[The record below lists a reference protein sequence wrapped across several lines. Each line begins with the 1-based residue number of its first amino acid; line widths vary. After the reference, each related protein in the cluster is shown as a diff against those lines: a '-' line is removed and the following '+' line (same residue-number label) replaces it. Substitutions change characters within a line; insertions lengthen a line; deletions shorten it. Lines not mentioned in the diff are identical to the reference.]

1 MRSTFTLRA
10 AVPLGIVALVALMA
24 VVRAFSFDEVPAILA
39 RGMQPATFPQLVA
52 GLIVVL
58 AGIAFL
64 QDLRSPPSPQTP
76 LPRIY
81 YLTVM
86 LMTLFAALL
95 VLNLFLIALI
105 VVTLGASLMWGER
118 RVPVLIMM
126 ALAPLAAI
134 MLFDMVF
141 EVRFPRSPLMN
152 LYYQWS

>member
-10 AVPLGIVALVALMA
+10 AIPLAVVTLVALLA
-24 VVRAFSFDEVPAILA
+24 VLRAFSFDEVPAILA

-52 GLIVVL
+52 GLVVVL
-58 AGIAFL
+58 AGVAFL
-64 QDLRSPPSPQTP
+64 QDLRRPPAPQTA

-81 YLTVM
+81 YLTVL
-86 LMTLFAALL
+86 LMALFAALL
-95 VLNLFLIALI
+95 VLNLFLVALV
-105 VVTLGASLMWGER
+105 VVTPGAALMWGER
-118 RVPVLIMM
+118 RPLMLIIM

-134 MLFDMVF
+134 VLFDMVF